1 MAKIINP
8 CFKQNLGAM
17 MKWLGYWNTNPEGLG
32 SKSLSGFKVNSASH
46 PPGVH
51 QMITKNYIWFSG

>member
-17 MKWLGYWNTNPEGLG
+17 MKWLGYWNTNPEGPG
-32 SKSLSGFKVNSASH
+32 SKSLSGFKVNSAFH

-51 QMITKNYIWFSG
+51 QMITRN